1 MCHPGGD
8 VDNEEGCTCVES
20 RRNMGTWLCVQLC
33 LTLCD
38 PMCCRLPDSSVHGI
52 FQVRILEWVVIS
64 YSRDLPK
71 AEIKHTSLV
80 SPALAG
86 GFFTISSTWKALIGC
101 PYFLSLFKY
110 NVSCYKLSMP
120 RSIHSLGLQKWCH
133 SCSLCIS

>member
-1 MCHPGGD
+1 MKSTFKFSRIFILMSCPVLSRSVVSDSLRPQDCSPPG
-8 VDNEEGCTCVES
+8 
-20 RRNMGTWLCVQLC
+20 
-33 LTLCD
+33 
-38 PMCCRLPDSSVHGI
+38 SSVHGI
-52 FQVRILEWVVIS
+52 FQAGILEWVVIS